1 MAYAKS
7 DMMLADPN
15 TKPTGGPTLQ
25 SKTDCVID
33 MQFYPPSGSDH
44 FCTLFVKDENFVCK
58 QQHKI

>member
-7 DMMLADPN
+7 EMMLADPN

-25 SKTDCVID
+25 SKTDCVIGTH
-33 MQFYPPSGSDH
+33 FYPQSDSDH
-44 FCTLFVKDENFVCK
+44 FRTLFVKNKNFVCK